1 MEQLKGLTALVTGG
15 TRGIGKAIVEVF
27 VERGANVY
35 FTYAGSV
42 DRAKEIEDFHKD
54 AAVTVKSFQ
63 ADAADFERAQE
74 VVNSIVAE
82 QGGLHIVVNNAGI
95 TKDNLLLR
103 MSEEQFDQVIET
115 NLKSVYNYT
124 KAASRTMMKQR
135 DGVFINISSVV
146 GVTGNAGQANY
157 AASKAGVIGF
167 SKSIAQELGSR
178 NIRANVVAPGFIAT
192 EMTEQ
197 LDEKQLKAFLE
208 NIPLNRPGEADE
220 VARLCAFL
228 ASPDAAYITG
238 QVLHINGGMAG

>member
-15 TRGIGKAIVEVF
+15 TRGIGKAIVEVIAA
-27 VERGANVY
+27 RGANVY

-42 DRAKEIEDFHKD
+42 DRAKAIEDFHKD
-54 AAVTVKSFQ
+54 AEVTVKSFQ

-74 VVNSIVAE
+74 VINTIVEE
-82 QGGLHIVVNNAGI
+82 QGGLHVVVNNAGI

-124 KAASRTMMKQR
+124 KAASRTMMRQR

-178 NIRANVVAPGFIAT
+178 NIRTNVVAPGFIAT
-192 EMTEQ
+192 EMTDQ

-208 NIPLNRPGEADE
+208 NIPLGRPGEAEE
-220 VARLCAFL
+220 VAKLCAFL